1 MKETNHQ
8 QHLESRGEQ
17 TAKKQRFLSPLRW
30 PGGKSKQVKKITQMF
45 PKDSSLLIEPFLG
58 GGSVSLYAVNN
69 EIFND
74 VIVNDHNEDLIN
86 FWSCL
91 KENPKYFLEEL
102 DILLTHK
109 NVFGF
114 EVFAETL
121 WPIILKNKEDSD
133 RQKKAFSFLVVN
145 KCSFN
150 GLGTHLSRRSYE
162 ENFNANL
169 VERIKAASTI
179 LRKGV
184 KIECE
189 DFETIIKNNNF
200 ENVFLY
206 LDPPY
211 SSESANQSLYRIH
224 YDGGKGTPFD
234 HQRLFD
240 ALKDFKGKWLL
251 SYDDSAF
258 IRELYSDFDI
268 ITEEWSY
275 TMTNNSKS
283 GKAKKGKE
291 IFIKNY

>member
-1 MKETNHQ
+1 MKETNQ
-8 QHLESRGEQ
+8 QHQPENREEQ
-17 TAKKQRFLSPLRW
+17 SAKKQRFLSPLRW
-30 PGGKSKQVKKITQMF
+30 PGGKSKQVKKITQLF

-58 GGSVSLYAVNN
+58 GGSVSLFAINN
-69 EIFND
+69 GIFNNAT
-74 VIVNDHNEDLIN
+74 VNDHNEDLIN

-121 WPIILKNKEDSD
+121 WPIILKNKENSD
-133 RQKKAFSFLVVN
+133 RQKKAFSFLIVN

-150 GLGTHLSRRSYE
+150 GLGTHLSRKSYE

-169 VERIKAASTI
+169 VERIKAASAI
-179 LRKGV
+179 LQKGI

-200 ENVFLY
+200 KNVFLY

-211 SSESANQSLYRIH
+211 SSESANQSLYKTH
-224 YDGGKGTPFD
+224 HNGGKGAAFD
-234 HQRLFD
+234 HLRLFEV
-240 ALKDFKGKWLL
+240 LKEFKGKWLL
-251 SYDDSAF
+251 SYDDSDF
-258 IRELYSDFDI
+258 IRELYSEFDFV
-268 ITEEWSY
+268 TEEWSY
-275 TMTNNSKS
+275 TMTNNSKDK
-283 GKAKKGKE
+283 KAKKGKE